1 MPGDDAGLAGRL
13 AALLQLECS
22 SRVLDVG
29 CGEGGAAV
37 HLAWSLGC
45 RVVGVDS
52 NEMNVEAARRKAAER
67 GVDSLCSFV
76 RTDPDRIDVG
86 DGRFDAVIC
95 ELPLSG
101 FPNQA
106 GAVQELAGHLR
117 PDGRMAVAS
126 PAEASG
132 SDLDQTAAALR
143 SAGLEPGPP
152 ESDGEHGIVVAQLKG
167 APSTDR

>member
-1 MPGDDAGLAGRL
+1 MPGDNAGLASRL

-29 CGEGGAAV
+29 CAEGAAAV

-52 NEMNVEAARRKAAER
+52 DESNVEAARRSAAER

-76 RTDPDRIDVG
+76 QGDADRIDVG
-86 DGRFDAVIC
+86 AGRFDAVIC
-95 ELPLSG
+95 ELPLGS
-101 FPNQA
+101 FVNQA
-106 GAVQELAGHLR
+106 GALQELAGHLR
-117 PDGRMAVAS
+117 PGGRMAVAS
-126 PAEASG
+126 PAEAG
-132 SDLDQTAAALR
+132 GWDLDQTAAVLR

-152 ESDGEHGIVVAQLKG
+152 VLGAERAIVVAQLR
-167 APSTDR
+167 S

>member
-29 CGEGGAAV
+29 CGEGAAAV

-52 NEMNVEAARRKAAER
+52 SESNVEAARRGAAER
-67 GVDSLCSFV
+67 GVDGLCSFV
-76 RTDPDRIDVG
+76 RSDADRIDVG

-95 ELPLSG
+95 ELPLGS
-101 FPNQA
+101 FVNRA
-106 GAVQELAGHLR
+106 GALQELVGHLR
-117 PDGRMAVAS
+117 PGGRMAVAQGD
-126 PAEASG
+126 G
-132 SDLDQTAAALR
+132 SDLDQTVAALR
-143 SAGLEPGPP
+143 SAGLEPGPL
-152 ESDGEHGIVVAQLKG
+152 ETGAERAIIVAQLRS
-167 APSTDR
+167 ATPPER

>member
-1 MPGDDAGLAGRL
+1 MPGDDARLAGRL

-29 CGEGGAAV
+29 CGEGAAAV

-52 NEMNVEAARRKAAER
+52 SESNVEAARRGAEEK

-76 RTDPDRIDVG
+76 RSDADRIDVG
-86 DGRFDAVIC
+86 DGRIDAVIC
-95 ELPLSG
+95 ELPLGS
-101 FPNQA
+101 FDNQA
-106 GAVQELAGHLR
+106 GALQELVGHLR
-117 PDGRMAVAS
+117 PGGRMAVAQ
-126 PAEASG
+126 ADG
-132 SDLDQTAAALR
+132 SDLVQAAAALR

-152 ESDGEHGIVVAQLKG
+152 ESGAEHAIIVAQLRRA
-167 APSTDR
+167 APPER